1 MNKSKRVVVIIFSI
15 FAILVIV
22 FGYLYLSGGYQKI
35 YGNKA
40 DVYFYDVSGLKAGS
54 PVYIRGMEKGK
65 VSKVEITEDGKMV
78 RVRITLDKD
87 VKLTEDT
94 KFLIRSSSYLGADR
108 VLVAITGTGP
118 LMSKTTKFYGTND
131 VTDLES
137 VFGKLNSI
145 VTKLES
151 GEFDKQIKSIKND
164 LLGRLDT
171 LAKGFQSPMSDITKP
186 FDAIVKTLDTLGK
199 YLKSEG
205 TVKKLVTS
213 EDLYNEIRETNNS
226 LRTLLDDIKANPKKY
241 FTVKIF

>member
-1 MNKSKRVVVIIFSI
+1 MNKSKRIVVIIFSI

-22 FGYLYLSGGYQKI
+22 FGYLYLSGSYQGI
-35 YGNKA
+35 YRNKA
-40 DVYFYDVSGLKAGS
+40 DVYFSDVSGLKVGS

-108 VLVAITGTGP
+108 VLIVVTGTGS

-137 VFGKLNSI
+137 VFSKLNSI

-151 GEFDKQIKSIKND
+151 GEFDNKINSIKND
-164 LLGRLDT
+164 LLGRLDI
-171 LAKGFQSPMSDITKP
+171 LAKGFQLPMSDITKP
-186 FDAIVKTLDTLGK
+186 FDALVKTLDTLGE

-205 TVKKLVTS
+205 TVKKLITS
-213 EDLYNEIRETNNS
+213 EELYQEVRDTNRK
-226 LRTLLDDIKANPKKY
+226 LQELLDDIKANPKRY
-241 FTVKIF
+241 FQIKLF